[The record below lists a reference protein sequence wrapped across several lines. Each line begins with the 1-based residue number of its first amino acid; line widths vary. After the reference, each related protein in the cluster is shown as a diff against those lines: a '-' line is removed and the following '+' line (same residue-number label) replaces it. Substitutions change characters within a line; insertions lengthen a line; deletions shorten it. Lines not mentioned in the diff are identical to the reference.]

1 MPELPNT
8 RPLRDVTDETERNP
22 KRSVYL
28 RRARRRFQKLLVDTV
43 IDQIEHEHQDP
54 VPPVADM
61 WRGVLYQAIR
71 DAAAGDMKAR
81 RYWWTPD
88 FIEVCRL
95 ACVKPERV
103 RQIIV
108 RRGWGDRPFDRDS
121 FRWPTLTLK
130 KRPSAAVAS

>member
-1 MPELPNT
+1 M
-8 RPLRDVTDETERNP
+8 
-22 KRSVYL
+22 
-28 RRARRRFQKLLVDTV
+28 LVDTV

-71 DAAAGDMKAR
+71 DAAAGDLAAR
-81 RYWWTPD
+81 RYWWTSD

-103 RQIIV
+103 RQIIA